1 VGIPDCKSSQTLRA
15 LKSMGRFFS
24 GKPRPAL
31 YDHGEFPSRAGPRS
45 ALRHALAAIL
55 LLLTIASLE
64 TTSAICQTPTE
75 APGRTWALVIGI
87 SQYSKLPGGQ
97 QLQDA
102 ENDAR
107 AFANV
112 LQLASGVD
120 LQSMWLLIGP
130 GATQT
135 SIKTALG
142 SWLARQSSD
151 QDTVYIFFSGHG
163 TVERDFGASYWLAYD
178 SDPKNVDATAI
189 SVDDLKHALSRIKAR
204 RVFIVQDSVRRDLFD
219 PDSTGPADVAAYE
232 KSFTNLAQSTPGLTC
247 LLASGPAEF
256 SREGRR
262 WKDLGVFTKF
272 LVDGMSGYAD
282 RNKDGVV
289 TDEELFDFLAERIP
303 QETNQKQHPW
313 RTASSHPAIA
323 VSRPHSR
330 SVTVSQSSKAGQSPA
345 VPVASQQ
352 PKPATIA
359 ADQPVGPPVK
369 SALSSPAPTGASPPP
384 TTNNV
389 PATVAAETARTQ
401 PASSISSAASVN
413 KPRPDSTS
421 GSASNAAAGANQP
434 PPVRELSRP
443 TGPPSVANVPVVAGP
458 SKPAEAQGMRVDS
471 STGPAPSP
479 LPLQLEAAI
488 AAGHLI
494 DPKNGNAWDL
504 YQQFARDQ
512 SSYEIQRFKDLL
524 AAALL
529 NATKKI
535 LVADAL
541 QDDNGARSDEIKR
554 AGEMLVRLHTLKP
567 SDDSV
572 AYLQKLGAIESLI
585 ALQFFP
591 DAEKALSQ
599 MPSPAT
605 APIENARGLVYVGE
619 LSEWQAERSFKRAI
633 EVDSAWAAPH
643 YNLALLYKSQ
653 GKDDALGEFEQ
664 AAKLAPSNASIQ
676 AGLGDE
682 YFALSRWAEAVAAY
696 KQAITVDPNNDV
708 LHTKLGHSL
717 YSQGMH
723 EEADREYQRARE
735 LAAKNR

>member
-1 VGIPDCKSSQTLRA
+1 MPDCKSRPTWRA
-15 LKSMGRFFS
+15 MKSRGRFFS
-24 GKPRPAL
+24 GKPLPTVHDRGKFL
-31 YDHGEFPSRAGPRS
+31 SRAEPRS
-45 ALRHALAAIL
+45 VLRHSLAGIL
-55 LLLTIASLE
+55 LLLTVASFE
-64 TTSAICQTPTE
+64 TISALCQTPAE

-97 QLQDA
+97 QLQDG

-112 LQLASGVD
+112 LQSASGVD

-142 SWLARQSSD
+142 SWLARQSSE

-163 TVERDFGASYWLAYD
+163 IVERDFGASYWLAYD

-204 RVFIVQDSVRRDLFD
+204 RVIIVQDSVRRDLFD

-232 KSFTNLAQSTPGLTC
+232 KAFTNLAQSSPGLTC
-247 LLASGPAEF
+247 LLASGPGEF

-262 WKDLGVFTKF
+262 WKDLGVFTRF
-272 LVDGMSGYAD
+272 LVDGMSGSAD

-313 RTASSHPAIA
+313 RTTTNYPAMA

-330 SVTVSQSSKAGQSPA
+330 SVTVSQSSKAGQSPS
-345 VPVASQQ
+345 VPVASPQ
-352 PKPATIA
+352 PKPATVA
-359 ADQPVGPPVK
+359 VDQPVGRPVQ
-369 SALSSPAPTGASPPP
+369 ADHSSPTPTGASPPP
-384 TTNNV
+384 AASNV
-389 PATVAAETARTQ
+389 PATVAVETAKTQ
-401 PASSISSAASVN
+401 PASAPPSSAAPV
-413 KPRPDSTS
+413 KQPRTDSS
-421 GSASNAAAGANQP
+421 RGGASNAAAGANQP
-434 PPVRELSRP
+434 PPLREVPRP
-443 TGPPSVANVPVVAGP
+443 TGPPSVSNVPVVAGTL
-458 SKPAEAQGMRVDS
+458 KPAEAQGLMVDS

-512 SSYEIQRFKDLL
+512 SSHELRRFKDLL

-529 NATKKI
+529 NASKKI
-535 LVADAL
+535 LVADAV
-541 QDDNGARSDEIKR
+541 QDDSGSRSDEIKR
-554 AGEMLVRLHTLKP
+554 AGEMLARLHALKP

-572 AYLQKLGAIESLI
+572 ADLQKLGAIESLI
-585 ALQFFP
+585 ALQFFS

-599 MPSPAT
+599 MPSPAA

-633 EVDSAWAAPH
+633 EVDPAWAAPH
-643 YNLALLYKSQ
+643 YNLALLYKGQ

-664 AAKLAPSNASIQ
+664 AAKLAPTSASIQ

-682 YFALSRWAEAVAAY
+682 YFALSRWAEAADAY
-696 KQAITVDPNNDV
+696 KQAITVNPNNDV